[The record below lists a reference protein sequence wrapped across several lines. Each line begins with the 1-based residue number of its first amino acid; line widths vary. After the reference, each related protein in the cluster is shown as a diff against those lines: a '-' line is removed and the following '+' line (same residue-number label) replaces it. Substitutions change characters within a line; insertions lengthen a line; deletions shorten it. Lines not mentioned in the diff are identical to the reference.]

1 MPSERSAQAGSRLLP
16 AAEGGFLSGVNLPW
30 LDYGCDF
37 GANAWQPNGGLA
49 RSDRRE
55 RLRGV
60 LARLQD
66 AGIRLVRW
74 FWLCDGR
81 SGLRAGDDPL
91 GLDEHVIADLD
102 TSLDLL
108 GQHDVQVM
116 PVLLDFLWFRRRKT
130 LNGVSMGGRGR
141 MIAESSRAVL
151 IERVFEPLLARF
163 GASDVVFA
171 WDVMNEPEWATR
183 GAGGRKRASTV
194 DAATMKGFLR
204 DLVSCAHQA
213 TRHPVTVG
221 LASAKGLPL
230 VRDLELDFYQVH
242 WYDSVG
248 LECRPDRP
256 VGPLCLDRPIML
268 GEFPTRG
275 SAFAPAALLESARR
289 AGYVGALAW
298 SVLAEDDATDG
309 EVALAVDPD
318 RGGLDRGPDAAA
330 RHEAEA
336 GRGLAG
342 DLRRER
348 EAGVQDD
355 TDPIRERE

>member
-1 MPSERSAQAGSRLLP
+1 MPSARLWP
-16 AAEGGFLSGVNLPW
+16 GAEGGFLSGVNLPW

-49 RSDRRE
+49 RADRRE
-55 RLRGV
+55 RLRLV
-60 LARLQD
+60 LARLRD
-66 AGIRLVRW
+66 AGVRLVRW

-81 SGLRAGDDPL
+81 SGLRAAGDEPL
-91 GLDEHVIADLD
+91 GLDEHVMADLD
-102 TSLDLL
+102 SSLELL
-108 GQHDVQVM
+108 GQHDIRVM
-116 PVLLDFLWFRRRKT
+116 PVLLDFLWFQRRKT
-130 LNGVSMGGRGR
+130 VNGVALGGRGR
-141 MIAESSRAVL
+141 MALEPSRAVL

-183 GAGGRKRASTV
+183 AGVRRRASTV
-194 DAATMKGFLR
+194 DAGAMRSFLR
-204 DLVSCAHQA
+204 DLVACAHQS

-248 LECRPDRP
+248 RECSPDRP
-256 VGPLCLDRPIML
+256 VAPLCLDRPILL

-275 SAFAPAALLESARR
+275 SAFAASALLESARQS
-289 AGYVGALAW
+289 GYAGALAW
-298 SVLAEDDATDG
+298 SVLADDDASDG
-309 EVALAVDPD
+309 VAALAVDPD
-318 RGGLDRGPDAAA
+318 RGGLDRSPDVAA
-330 RHEAEA
+330 RDEAEP

-342 DLRRER
+342 DLGHEHETGVEDDAHAIRKRE
-348 EAGVQDD
+348 
-355 TDPIRERE
+355 